1 MTNCDELMD
10 FYAKL
15 YDLEEQASEIR
26 KDIQDQLKAEAEE
39 LSASPKAVKSGFN
52 LFKKYK
58 NGKSTQDEL
67 DDYSSIES
75 AIMSYFANQDF

>member
-1 MTNCDELMD
+1 MTNCDELLD

-26 KDIQDQLKAEAEE
+26 KDIQDQLKVEAEG
-39 LSASPKAVKSGFN
+39 LSISPKAVKSGFN

-58 NGKSTQDEL
+58 SGKSTQDEL